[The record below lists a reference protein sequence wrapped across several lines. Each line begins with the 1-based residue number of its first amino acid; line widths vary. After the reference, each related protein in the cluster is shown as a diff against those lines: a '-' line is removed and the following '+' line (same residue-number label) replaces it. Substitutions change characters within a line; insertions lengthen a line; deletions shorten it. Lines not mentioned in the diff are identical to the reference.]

1 MFGLKPV
8 PFRRTL
14 PVSFEMRCPLF
25 GNYTK

>member
-1 MFGLKPV
+1 MYGLKTV